1 MAKLDF
7 AVIGNP
13 IDHSM
18 SPQIHNYFAEQ
29 FDFKNYSYEKILSS
43 EESFKKTV
51 NDFFKG
57 GGSGLNITVPFKV
70 DAYNL
75 CSTLDDTASQCGSVN
90 TLKKESGEIK
100 GYNTDGQGF
109 IDDLIKKDV
118 CILSLIHI

>member
-18 SPQIHNYFAEQ
+18 SPQIHNFFAKQ

-43 EESFKKTV
+43 EENFKKTV

-57 GGSGLNITVPFKV
+57 GGSGLNITVPFK
-70 DAYNL
+70 
-75 CSTLDDTASQCGSVN
+75 
-90 TLKKESGEIK
+90 
-100 GYNTDGQGF
+100 
-109 IDDLIKKDV
+109 
-118 CILSLIHI
+118 